1 MKRQHLDI
9 IYFVNTKS
17 LENESKNKKLET
29 GKKYETKARYYV
41 LEIVAVACLT
51 NVFQVGSVYI
61 ICIFLLDLQSKLSIR
76 QNTVHVSSIYVASLF
91 ASFISNNGS
100 NVFFL
105 SCNGSSPHKPHF
117 NALFVNKIG
126 SAS

>member
-29 GKKYETKARYYV
+29 GKKYET
-41 LEIVAVACLT
+41 VAVACLT

-61 ICIFLLDLQSKLSIR
+61 ICIF
-76 QNTVHVSSIYVASLF
+76 F
-91 ASFISNNGS
+91 A
-100 NVFFL
+100 
-105 SCNGSSPHKPHF
+105 
-117 NALFVNKIG
+117 
-126 SAS
+126 